1 MKTINQ
7 IFVLI
12 TLFLITSCIIQFI
25 PETNENQEV
34 LVVEGLVTDQYGV
47 NTIKLSRSLPLGTK
61 RNPVPLRNCTV
72 EITDDLGKKY
82 FLNEKTPGNY
92 STNPLT
98 FKGEIGRKYS
108 LYIRTT
114 DYTYR
119 SVQMEILP
127 VSPIDS
133 VYYEKIAFRDPDEQG
148 AIAEGCQ
155 IYLDTHDPEN
165 KCRYFR
171 WDYSET
177 WEFHI
182 PYSVA
187 NRICWKSSKSS
198 SIYIKNTSVFQE
210 SRVSK
215 FPLNYISN
223 KTDRLKVK
231 YSILVN
237 QYSLNED
244 EYLFWE
250 KLQSISDNVGN
261 LYDVTPMAVPSN
273 IYCIENP
280 DEKVLGYFSVSA
292 VSGKRIFIKD
302 RFSLIPNFYSE
313 CPSDTVSGIIPNLN
327 VSVWII
333 DSFTTGNILNNI
345 LTERQ
350 SCADCRVDGTNV
362 RPVFWTNN
370 K

>member
-1 MKTINQ
+1 
-7 IFVLI
+7 
-12 TLFLITSCIIQFI
+12 
-25 PETNENQEV
+25 
-34 LVVEGLVTDQYGV
+34 
-47 NTIKLSRSLPLGTK
+47 
-61 RNPVPLRNCTV
+61 
-72 EITDDLGKKY
+72 
-82 FLNEKTPGNY
+82 
-92 STNPLT
+92 
-98 FKGEIGRKYS
+98 
-108 LYIRTT
+108 
-114 DYTYR
+114 
-119 SVQMEILP
+119 
-127 VSPIDS
+127 
-133 VYYEKIAFRDPDEQG
+133 
-148 AIAEGCQ
+148 
-155 IYLDTHDPEN
+155 
-165 KCRYFR
+165 
-171 WDYSET
+171 
-177 WEFHI
+177 
-182 PYSVA
+182 
-187 NRICWKSSKSS
+187 
-198 SIYIKNTSVFQE
+198 
-210 SRVSK
+210 
-215 FPLNYISN
+215 
-223 KTDRLKVK
+223 VK